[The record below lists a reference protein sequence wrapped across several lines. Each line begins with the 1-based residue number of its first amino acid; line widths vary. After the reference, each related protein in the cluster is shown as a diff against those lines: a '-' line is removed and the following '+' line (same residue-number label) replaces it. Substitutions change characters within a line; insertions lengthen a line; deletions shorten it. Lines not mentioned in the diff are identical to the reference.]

1 MEKENIRAMQSIWD
15 PRLQMNSDLRGS
27 GRSEHTCMYMYMIHK
42 NTKVS
47 KDVVV
52 GDKQKNYM
60 YMLT

>member
-1 MEKENIRAMQSIWD
+1 MQSIWD

-42 NTKVS
+42 NTKVHVS

-52 GDKQKNYM
+52 GDKQKNTSAYM